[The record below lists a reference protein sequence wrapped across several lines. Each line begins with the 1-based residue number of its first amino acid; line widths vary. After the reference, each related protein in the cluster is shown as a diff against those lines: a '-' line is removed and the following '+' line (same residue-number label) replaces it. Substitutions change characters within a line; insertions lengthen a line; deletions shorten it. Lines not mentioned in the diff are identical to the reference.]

1 MMRRAIAATAV
12 GVGLALMASLGS
24 SLRAQ
29 TQETAASSRVS
40 FTDDIRPI
48 MERSCWNCHGEAA
61 KLSQLDLSS
70 RETAL
75 KGGTRGPALVPG
87 RAEESRLYRM
97 VAGLSEPPMPM
108 TGGPL
113 SDAELTAI
121 RTWIDAGA
129 HWDEGGVTSADAALS
144 ALENSELPPG
154 ARDYWA
160 FKLPQ
165 RAAIPA
171 SETFHHPVDR
181 FSIRR
186 GSVAFCVQ
194 NRLREKSGHGKRL
207 IDEIDLLT
215 KEHSH
220 DHSSQ
225 A

>member
-1 MMRRAIAATAV
+1 MMRRAIAATAI

-87 RAEESRLYRM
+87 RAEESRLYKM

-108 TGGPL
+108 
-113 SDAELTAI
+113 
-121 RTWIDAGA
+121 A
-129 HWDEGGVTSADAALS
+129 HSAMPS
-144 ALENSELPPG
+144 
-154 ARDYWA
+154 
-160 FKLPQ
+160 
-165 RAAIPA
+165 
-171 SETFHHPVDR
+171 
-181 FSIRR
+181 
-186 GSVAFCVQ
+186 
-194 NRLREKSGHGKRL
+194 
-207 IDEIDLLT
+207 
-215 KEHSH
+215 
-220 DHSSQ
+220 
-225 A
+225 